1 MRNVVV
7 SGGGTGI
14 GRATA
19 RAFARAGERVF
30 VLGRREEVLRAAAEE
45 LGAVPVV
52 VDVTD
57 EDAVRA
63 AARDLPE
70 TVDVVVNNAGG
81 GVDGA
86 SLAEELIATFRSNCV
101 SAALLT
107 DALADRLARP
117 GGRIVNVSS
126 IAALRGGGLTYGPA
140 KAAVIALTYAQAA
153 AYGADGITANAVAP
167 GYVAETVFFGDSM
180 TEARHARLVSET
192 LDGRPGTPDDVAA
205 AIVFLASPEAAH
217 ITAQVVQVN
226 GGALAGRG

>member
-1 MRNVVV
+1 MRTVVV

-19 RAFARAGERVF
+19 RAFAQAGERVF
-30 VLGRREEVLRAAAEE
+30 VLGRRDDVLRAAAAE
-45 LGAVPVV
+45 LGATPIV

-70 TVDVVVNNAGG
+70 TVDVIVNNAGG

-86 SLAEELIATFRSNCV
+86 SLADELIATFRSNCV

-107 DALADRLARP
+107 DALAERLARP

-126 IAALRGGGLTYGPA
+126 IAALRGGGLAYGPA

-153 AYGADGITANAVAP
+153 AYGSDGITANAVAP
-167 GYVAETVFFGDSM
+167 GYVSDTEFFGDSM
-180 TEARHARLVSET
+180 TEARHERLVAET